1 MSDLWDHLFLPLLII
16 LGSIFGVLA
25 IIIAIAMHFAA
36 IRCEV
41 MGNAMGLPS
50 QWGFYTD
57 CMVQVDGKWIPLDK
71 YRITRIGD

>member
-1 MSDLWDHLFLPLLII
+1 MSDLWDDLFLPLLII

-25 IIIAIAMHFAA
+25 VVIAIAMHFAA
-36 IRCEV
+36 IGCEV
-41 MGNAMGLPS
+41 RGNAMGLPS